1 MTTVIKGGT
10 VITATETMQANVL
23 IDGGKVVAIAQG
35 SAQTWAEGAD
45 RVIDA
50 AGKYVVPGA
59 VDVHTHFELPFGG
72 TYVSDNFETGTRAA
86 AYGGTTT
93 VIDFAVQVKGETI
106 RDGFDTWMAKA
117 DGACAIDYG
126 FHMIVGDINEDSL
139 KEMSAIVDDGVT
151 TFKLFMAY
159 PGVLYS
165 DDGEI
170 FRAMQQA
177 AKDGTMIMMHAE
189 NGIAIDIL
197 REQAVARGETDPKY
211 HTITRPPQTESEAV
225 HRSLAL
231 AEVAGTPL
239 YIVHM
244 SAKEGVA
251 ELTLARDRGQNAFGE
266 TCPHYLHLSVE
277 DDIDV
282 PGFEGAKYVCST
294 PIRFR
299 SEGHQEALWGALI
312 RGDLQVVSTDH
323 ADFFYEDDEILGR
336 QKRLGEGNFT
346 LIPNGLPG
354 VEERFQVM
362 YQSGVVEGRF
372 SLNRWIEM
380 CCTAPAKM
388 MGLYPQKG
396 TIAVGSDADIVIYDP
411 KTSFVYGTDTIHGNI
426 DYTAYD
432 GMQIAGKVDTVLSR
446 GEVIVENDTYVGT
459 KGHGRYL
466 KRGMNQYLA

>member
-1 MTTVIKGGT
+1 M
-10 VITATETMQANVL
+10 
-23 IDGGKVVAIAQG
+23 
-35 SAQTWAEGAD
+35 
-45 RVIDA
+45 
-50 AGKYVVPGA
+50 
-59 VDVHTHFELPFGG
+59 
-72 TYVSDNFETGTRAA
+72 
-86 AYGGTTT
+86 
-93 VIDFAVQVKGETI
+93 
-106 RDGFDTWMAKA
+106 
-117 DGACAIDYG
+117 
-126 FHMIVGDINEDSL
+126 
-139 KEMSAIVDDGVT
+139 
-151 TFKLFMAY
+151 
-159 PGVLYS
+159 
-165 DDGEI
+165 
-170 FRAMQQA
+170 
-177 AKDGTMIMMHAE
+177 
-189 NGIAIDIL
+189 
-197 REQAVARGETDPKY
+197 DPKY
-211 HTITRPPQTESEAV
+211 HTITRPPATESEAV

-299 SEGHQEALWGALI
+299 SEGHQDALWEALI
-312 RGDLQVVSTDH
+312 RGDLQIVSTDP
-323 ADFFYEDDEILGR
+323 ADFFYDDDETMGR
-336 QKRLGEGNFT
+336 QKRLGEGYFT

-388 MGLYPQKG
+388 MGMYPKKG

-411 KTSFVYGTDTIHGNI
+411 QTPFVYGADTIHGNI

-432 GMQIAGKVDTVLSR
+432 GMEITGKVDTVLSR
-446 GEVIVENDTYVGT
+446 GMVIVENDAYVGT
-459 KGHGRYL
+459 KGHGQYL

>member
-10 VITATETMQANVL
+10 VITATETMRANVL

-35 SAQTWAEGAD
+35 SARTWAEGAD

-86 AYGGTTT
+86 AHGGTTT
-93 VIDFAVQVKGETI
+93 VVDFAVQVKGETI

-117 DGACAIDYG
+117 DGNCAIDYG
-126 FHMIVGDINEDSL
+126 FHMIVGDINDDSL
-139 KEMSAIVDDGVT
+139 KEMKRIVDDGVT

-231 AEVAGTPL
+231 AEVAGAPL

-299 SEGHQEALWGALI
+299 SEGHQDALWEALI
-312 RGDLQVVSTDH
+312 RGDLQIVSTDH
-323 ADFFYEDDEILGR
+323 ADFFYEDDDVMGR

-362 YQSGVVEGRF
+362 YQSGVVDGRF

-388 MGLYPQKG
+388 MGMYPQKG

-459 KGHGRYL
+459 KGHGQYL